1 MSERPRVVILGGG
14 GFIGSHLA
22 EDLVGAG
29 YPVRVFDKSNAYWGN
44 VAPLLERIELRE
56 GDFVNQVD
64 LRDALDGCAVAIHL
78 VSATLPATSNEN
90 PIYDVEANVV
100 GTLRL
105 LDEARRAGTQR
116 LLFISS
122 GGTVYGRPRRV
133 PIPEDHP
140 TEPLCSYGIGKLAIE
155 KYLAL
160 YQHLHGLRS
169 TVLRF
174 ANPFGE
180 RQNPGA
186 HQGAVAVFLGRVLA
200 GLPIE
205 IWGDGEVMRD
215 YIYIKDAVTAF
226 RRVLE
231 TDPPGAVF
239 NVGSGRGTTL
249 NQLIERIERVT
260 GRSVAV
266 ARRPGR
272 ALDVPVNVL
281 DTTRLREATGWEPA
295 WSMDEGLLRTWRW
308 LVAAYGQN
316 PAGPAVGESAAAR
329 PGDDGLSD
337 GAPAGGA
344 GGDRA

>member
-1 MSERPRVVILGGG
+1 MSARPRVVILGGG

-22 EDLVGAG
+22 EDLVEAG

-44 VAPLLERIELRE
+44 VSGILERIELRE
-56 GDFVNQVD
+56 GDFNNQVD
-64 LRDALDGCAVAIHL
+64 LRDAVAGCEVVIHL

-90 PIYDVEANVV
+90 PVYDVEANVV

-105 LDEARRAGTQR
+105 LEEARRAGTRR

-122 GGTVYGRPRRV
+122 GGTVYGRTQRV

-160 YQHLHGLRS
+160 YQHLHGLHA

-200 GLPIE
+200 GLPLE
-205 IWGDGEVMRD
+205 IWGDGEVTRD
-215 YIYIKDAVTAF
+215 YIYIKDAVAAF

-231 TDPPGAVF
+231 ADPPGAVF

-249 NQLIERIERVT
+249 NQLIERIEVVT
-260 GRSVAV
+260 GSQVPV
-266 ARRPGR
+266 VRRPGR
-272 ALDVPVNVL
+272 ALDVPINVL
-281 DTTRLREATGWEPA
+281 DTTRLTAATGWTPA
-295 WSMDEGLLRTWRW
+295 WSLDDGLARTWRW
-308 LVAAYGQN
+308 LVDSYG
-316 PAGPAVGESAAAR
+316 PGGAPERGGAPEKGSGTGGRAAAGGR
-329 PGDDGLSD
+329 P
-337 GAPAGGA
+337 
-344 GGDRA
+344 